1 MNCEQARIL
10 LMGYLDGEL
19 DSEQEKELRR
29 HLDTCPACR
38 AEWESFKNLKEDT
51 SNMKFKLLPEMY
63 WDEYWEK
70 VYNKIERGLGWIFFS
85 IGAIILFGFGFYEMF
100 RDFFMNPKEPL
111 ALKLGVGFLSIGLI
125 VIFVSVLREKLM
137 VRRVDK
143 YRRVIR

>member
-19 DSEQEKELRR
+19 DPEQEKELRQ
-29 HLDTCPACR
+29 HLDTCPACKG
-38 AEWESFKNLKEDT
+38 EWESFKNLKEDT

-63 WDEYWEK
+63 WDDYWEK
-70 VYNKIERGLGWIFFS
+70 VYNKIERGVGWIFFS

-100 RDFFMNPKEPL
+100 RDFFMNPKEPFT
-111 ALKLGVGFLSIGLI
+111 LKLGVGFLSIGLI